1 MGIRIMKNGKD
12 LKQDKKVEPVKPVE
26 KIPAKAKNLIPK
38 KTEPKPK
45 SKKQSFND
53 VIDKRDKDKSKGKDK
68 PENVVIS
75 TTSTEKVRLSYSALR
90 WYLKCPKQ
98 FEFYR
103 KFGWSPSKETKKV
116 MNDGLVFEAVVLNDK
131 DGILEFVEGKQ
142 LERVVKQA
150 ERFNENGI
158 FLDGEAHVKVAY
170 EHALFTYRGELDWI
184 GGTKIQGVAKRRI
197 VDLKWTGRI
206 DYIWQDFK
214 YREDALQIILY
225 SWAHYKNTGEILNA
239 AYVIVEASFD
249 DPVFQIREV
258 NITLKT
264 YEWVEQLLIKVAI
277 EPIKVPNPTQRNCL
291 GGKGQSRC
299 PWLQYCNQGRKLLG
313 GVQTVD
319 TDALPSKEI
328 SDTNF

>member
-1 MGIRIMKNGKD
+1 MGIRIRRNGKEV
-12 LKQDKKVEPVKPVE
+12 DKPKKDEAKPVE
-26 KIPAKAKNLIPK
+26 KVTAKPK
-38 KTEPKPK
+38 DLLPKEVEPQPK
-45 SKKQSFND
+45 SKKQSFNE

-75 TTSTEKVRLSYSALR
+75 TTSTDKVRLSYTALR

-98 FEFYR
+98 FEYYR
-103 KFGWSPSKETKKV
+103 RFGWKPSKETKKT

-150 ERFNENGI
+150 EKFNENGI
-158 FLDGEAHVKVAY
+158 FLDGEAHVKL
-170 EHALFTYRGELDWI
+170 EHEHSLFSWRGELDWI
-184 GGTKIQGVAKRRI
+184 GNTKIQGVAKRMI
-197 VDLKWTGRI
+197 VDLKYTGRI

-214 YREDALQIILY
+214 YREDALQLILY
-225 SWAHYKNTGEILNA
+225 SWANYKKTGEVLDA
-239 AYVIVEASFD
+239 AYVIVESSFD

-258 NITLKT
+258 KITLKT
-264 YEWVEQLLIKVAI
+264 YEWLEKFLMKVAV
-277 EPIKVPNPTQRNCL
+277 EPVKVPNPTQRNCL

-313 GVQTVD
+313 GIQSVD
-319 TDALPSKEI
+319 TDVLPSKTI